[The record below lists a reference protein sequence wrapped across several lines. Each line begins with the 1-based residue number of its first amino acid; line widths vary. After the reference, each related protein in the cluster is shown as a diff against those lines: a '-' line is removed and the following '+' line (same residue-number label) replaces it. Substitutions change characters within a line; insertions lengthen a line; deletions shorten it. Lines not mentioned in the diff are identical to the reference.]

1 MDGMSLT
8 NYLRT
13 KQTQNYVEQHHAFKN
28 KDSDAENQKAIVKFA
43 RDLFMSWDDDGS
55 GILEAEEIVK
65 PLVAL
70 GLSSDKGFA
79 LKILAAL
86 DPRSKA
92 EKATSELRIMLADF
106 IKIFKTDK
114 VSEALVNCI
123 NKETEKIEAKKKA
136 EEALMTPRT
145 QGKIGTSLLRKMT
158 MLKEKSEDGL
168 NDREDTKVKS
178 GLGLLIKT
186 AQEKLDGTK
195 SPPESQRSG
204 KINTSKSKF
213 SRGPMNA
220 KASF

>member
-1 MDGMSLT
+1 MHIVPENRDTGIAVKHIQGMSLE

-13 KQTQNYVEQHHAFKN
+13 KNTKNYVEQHHAFKN
-28 KDSDAENQKAIVKFA
+28 RDGDAENQKKVVKFA

-55 GILEAEEIVK
+55 GVLEADEIVK

-92 EKATSELRIMLADF
+92 EKAQSDLRIMLADF

-123 NKETEKIEAKKKA
+123 KREAEKLKAKQA
-136 EEALMTPRT
+136 ALQAQQTPRA
-145 QGKIGTSLLRKMT
+145 QEQLANAFMRKI
-158 MLKEKSEDGL
+158 KEKSDDGL
-168 NDREDTKVKS
+168 DQKEESKVKS
-178 GLGLLIKT
+178 GYSIL
-186 AQEKLDGTK
+186 
-195 SPPESQRSG
+195 
-204 KINTSKSKF
+204 
-213 SRGPMNA
+213 M
-220 KASF
+220 KAVNEAAAVD